1 MSTEPPHVS
10 SSRESED
17 EEARGGVVS
26 NARRWDASF
35 ADGSPLF
42 WPLERALE
50 LLMRAAGAEGF
61 PQPETIDGAL
71 GGRAGVRFERQR
83 PVSRR
88 RRGPRDPRDPAS
100 MYDARIAR
108 EGCVPTRPGSW
119 HDLMNA
125 LVWATFPLA
134 KRALHERQHRLVVPA
149 APGESARR
157 PRELDALALLD
168 EGGVVVLASAGS
180 LDEAGG
186 GDGER
191 GERGERALE
200 EAIAAGDATAFVF
213 GHAIYEGLVLGRPAP
228 LASVVV
234 GAATTEAAGAA
245 GSGAVGRTVEVADRA
260 LAAVLADPARI
271 VDPTDMLRLRADERL
286 LRAICG

>member
-10 SSRESED
+10 SSRESEN

-26 NARRWDASF
+26 NVRRWQARF
-35 ADGSPLF
+35 ADCSPLF
-42 WPLERALE
+42 WPLAGALE
-50 LLMRAAGAEGF
+50 LLTGVAGPDGF
-61 PQPETIDGAL
+61 PQPEEIDAAL
-71 GGRAGVRFERQR
+71 GGRAGIRFERQR

-168 EGGVVVLASAGS
+168 EGGVVVLASAAAPR
-180 LDEAGG
+180 E
-186 GDGER
+186 
-191 GERGERALE
+191 ERALE
-200 EAIAAGDATAFVF
+200 EAIARGDATAFVF
-213 GHAIYEGLVLGRPAP
+213 GHAIYEGLVFGRPAP

-234 GAATTEAAGAA
+234 GAAGA
-245 GSGAVGRTVEVADRA
+245 SGATVEVADRA
-260 LAAVLADPARI
+260 LAGVLADPAQI

-286 LRAICG
+286 LRAM